1 MTKQEF
7 DEKWLYK
14 PLLIRGIFDHS
25 KETFVGRTRNEER
38 GYEVITPLY
47 TSVDP
52 KTGALKGI
60 FVNRGRIS
68 FEHKYS
74 KMHLTPPNEEQEVE
88 GILMYTE
95 HEEKAEKGQSAT
107 AGGHIR
113 IDLEE
118 FSKKT
123 DLSNLDFANK
133 LYLKAVQFTM
143 DGTIE

>member
-1 MTKQEF
+1 M
-7 DEKWLYK
+7 
-14 PLLIRGIFDHS
+14 
-25 KETFVGRTRNEER
+25 GRTRHDDR

-52 KTGALKGI
+52 RTGSLKVI

-68 FEHKYS
+68 FEHQHS
-74 KMHLTPPNEEQEVE
+74 RMHLTPPNEEQVVE

-95 HEEKAEKGQSAT
+95 HDAKSVEGEGQPANST
-107 AGGHIR
+107 GHIR

-123 DLSNLDFANK
+123 DLSNLDFANT
-133 LYLKAVQFTM
+133 LYLKSVQFTM